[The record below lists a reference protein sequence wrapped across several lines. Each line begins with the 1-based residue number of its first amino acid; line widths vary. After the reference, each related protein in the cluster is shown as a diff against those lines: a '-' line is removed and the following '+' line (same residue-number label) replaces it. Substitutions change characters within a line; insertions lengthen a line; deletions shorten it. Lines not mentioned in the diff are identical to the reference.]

1 MSIEFKKVT
10 KHFGGTDVVDD
21 LSLEIQD
28 GEFVVLLGPSGCGKT
43 TTLRMLAGLENATSG
58 DILIDGERVN
68 DVPTQHRD
76 VAMVFQS
83 YALYPH
89 MTIAENI
96 GYPLRV
102 RKIEKGER
110 AARVN
115 RVAAMLEIESLLE
128 RKPRQLSGG
137 ERQRVALARAIVRE
151 PRAYLMDEPLSNL
164 DARLRVQMRG
174 ELKRLQHQ
182 LGTTTIYVTHD
193 QAEAM
198 TLASRVAVMRK
209 GLLQQ
214 FDTPMNIY
222 NYPANRFVAEFVG
235 SPSMNFVEGKIDPG
249 SGTFVSDSL
258 LIPLSADQISNL
270 AGQSALTMGIRPEH
284 IQVLAEPHD
293 GAIPASVYVT
303 ELMGNETF
311 VFVTVGANRL
321 IARAPAD
328 FRAELE
334 SKVWLRIAA
343 EKAHFFDSAGAEIS
357 SLLPDHLRN
366 RRPHLLRPHLITR
379 IGRMKP
385 IAREIFRMRRE
396 LLSRDRVDIKHR
408 HTVTSCN
415 LLQPAAKLNNL
426 PLILVTRRTWN
437 SRRARNIRKVRHH
450 NSRARLFFEHAE
462 NLFVV
467 FRKLVQRQPMPD
479 VVDADTNSHKIR
491 IHRDALVQLRTQ
503 DIRSRRATHAEIA

>member
-1 MSIEFKKVT
+1 
-10 KHFGGTDVVDD
+10 
-21 LSLEIQD
+21 
-28 GEFVVLLGPSGCGKT
+28 
-43 TTLRMLAGLENATSG
+43 MLAGLETVSSG
-58 DILIDGERVN
+58 DIFIDNERVN

-76 VAMVFQS
+76 LAMVFQS

-102 RKIEKGER
+102 RKFDKAQR
-110 AARVN
+110 AERVN

-209 GLLQQ
+209 GRLQQ

-222 NYPANRFVAEFVG
+222 NSPANRFVAEFVG
-235 SPSMNFVEGKIDPG
+235 SPSMNFIEGEGVTI
-249 SGTFVSDSL
+249 
-258 LIPLSADQISNL
+258 
-270 AGQSALTMGIRPEH
+270 GIRPEH
-284 IQVLAEPHD
+284 VQVLSEPRD
-293 GAIPASVYVT
+293 GAIEASVYVT

-311 VFVTVGANRL
+311 VFLSVGANKL

-328 FRAELE
+328 FRAEVE
-334 SKVWLRIAA
+334 SKVWLQLATD
-343 EKAHFFDSAGAEIS
+343 KAHYFDPKTG
-357 SLLPDHLRN
+357 
-366 RRPHLLRPHLITR
+366 
-379 IGRMKP
+379 
-385 IAREIFRMRRE
+385 
-396 LLSRDRVDIKHR
+396 
-408 HTVTSCN
+408 
-415 LLQPAAKLNNL
+415 
-426 PLILVTRRTWN
+426 
-437 SRRARNIRKVRHH
+437 
-450 NSRARLFFEHAE
+450 E
-462 NLFVV
+462 NLTQR
-467 FRKLVQRQPMPD
+467 RK
-479 VVDADTNSHKIR
+479 DAK
-491 IHRDALVQLRTQ
+491 
-503 DIRSRRATHAEIA
+503 

>member
-1 MSIEFKKVT
+1 MGIEFHNVS
-10 KHFGGTDVVDD
+10 KHFGGTLVVDD
-21 LSLEIQD
+21 LSLEIRD

-43 TTLRMLAGLENATSG
+43 TTLRMLAGLENVSSG
-58 DILIDGERVN
+58 DIFIGGERVN

-76 VAMVFQS
+76 LAMVFQS

-96 GYPLRV
+96 AYPLRV
-102 RKIEKGER
+102 RKLDKAQRTER
-110 AARVN
+110 VR

-209 GLLQQ
+209 GQLQQ
-214 FDTPMNIY
+214 FDTPLNIY
-222 NYPANRFVAEFVG
+222 NHPANRFVAEFVG
-235 SPSMNFVEGKIDPG
+235 SPSMNFIEG
-249 SGTFVSDSL
+249 SHGT
-258 LIPLSADQISNL
+258 I
-270 AGQSALTMGIRPEH
+270 GIRPEH
-284 IQVLAEPHD
+284 IQVLTEPQD
-293 GAIPASVYVT
+293 DAIPATVYVT

-311 VFVTVGANRL
+311 VFLSVGANRL

-334 SKVWLRIAA
+334 SQVWLKINTD
-343 EKAHFFDSAGAEIS
+343 KLHFFDEKGQATDNTDYS
-357 SLLPDHLRN
+357 P
-366 RRPHLLRPHLITR
+366 ITR
-379 IGRMKP
+379 
-385 IAREIFRMRRE
+385 A
-396 LLSRDRVDIKHR
+396 
-408 HTVTSCN
+408 TVGHIDD
-415 LLQPAAKLNNL
+415 A
-426 PLILVTRRTWN
+426 
-437 SRRARNIRKVRHH
+437 H
-450 NSRARLFFEHAE
+450 NSY
-462 NLFVV
+462 
-467 FRKLVQRQPMPD
+467 P
-479 VVDADTNSHKIR
+479 
-491 IHRDALVQLRTQ
+491 
-503 DIRSRRATHAEIA
+503 